1 MHSAYHLVPEPWYRA
16 QPEERGY
23 LPEPFEADGFVHL
36 THGLDDVLTVGNAF
50 YRDDPRPYLLL
61 TIDLEQLTSEVRH
74 DDDSGRYPHV
84 YGPLDRVA
92 IVAIQ
97 RVERDPEGGLT
108 GVAPIDAGNAKTG
121 R

>member
-1 MHSAYHLVPEPWYRA
+1 MTNAYHLVPESWYRS
-16 QPEERGY
+16 QPDERSY

-36 THGLDDVLTVGNAF
+36 THGLDDVLSVGNIF
-50 YRDDPRPYLLL
+50 YRDDARPYLLL
-61 TIDLEQLTSEVRH
+61 TIDLEQITSEVRY

-84 YGPLDRVA
+84 YGPLDRAA

-97 RVERDPEGGLT
+97 RVERNGDGDFT
-108 GVAPIDAGNAKTG
+108 GVAPDVATG